1 MLVDNEKL
9 KPKVD
14 SDSEPA
20 TIGDE
25 DTEGISEEATE
36 ESDWALFFVKL
47 YFFVYSA
54 PNIDTWQRDYLELRC
69 QSREGRHGSRSGAKR

>member
-1 MLVDNEKL
+1 MSESDGSSGACVYLICAIIKLLVISSPTCLNMLVDNEKL

-36 ESDWALFFVKL
+36 ESD
-47 YFFVYSA
+47 
-54 PNIDTWQRDYLELRC
+54 
-69 QSREGRHGSRSGAKR
+69 